1 VSESAQGRLGRRL
14 RRILLLLPYAIKHPG
29 LPVDEL
35 AAKFGIKR
43 KDLLDDLSLVF
54 LCGLPGYG
62 PGDLI
67 DASVEDNR
75 VYIRMADY
83 FSAPF
88 RLTPAEALSL
98 YAAGTALA
106 SLPGMEEADALR
118 RALAKVGRAL
128 GLSEGTGV
136 DVQLKGGTDTH
147 LEVLQTAV
155 RDSKRVR
162 LEYMSA
168 TRGELST
175 REVDPWGLVAAVGHW
190 YLVGFDHLT
199 DEERMF
205 RADRIKSVG
214 ILDDDADVPDDFDPA
229 RYSSAF
235 VGGPSDEAMTF
246 EISAAVAKWFGE
258 YYPVESTETLSD
270 GWTRVRIAAGSKRW
284 AALLLLRLGDDARN
298 GPDEVTE
305 VARETAR
312 RIAAKARG
320 KSAA

>member
-1 VSESAQGRLGRRL
+1 MNEGQGRLGRRL

-35 AAKFGIKR
+35 AVKFGIKR

-98 YAAGTALA
+98 YATGTALA

-118 RALAKVGRAL
+118 SALAKLGRAL
-128 GLSEGTGV
+128 GLGEGSTV
-136 DVQLKGGTDTH
+136 EVQLEGGTDTH
-147 LEVLQTAV
+147 LEVLQKAL
-155 RDSKRVR
+155 REERRIKI
-162 LEYMSA
+162 EYLSA
-168 TRGELST
+168 TRGELTT
-175 REVDPWGLVAAVGHW
+175 REVDPWGLVAAVGRW
-190 YLVGFDHLT
+190 YLVGLDHLSE
-199 DEERMF
+199 EERMF
-205 RADRIKSVG
+205 RADRIKSVDV
-214 ILDDDADVPDDFDPA
+214 LDQEAEVPADFDPR

-235 VGGPSDEAMTF
+235 VGTPSDESLTF
-246 EISAAVAKWFGE
+246 EISPAVAKWFGD
-258 YYPVESTETLSD
+258 YLPIESREDLRD
-270 GWTRVRIAAGSKRW
+270 GWSRVTIASGSDRW
-284 AALLLLRLGDDARN
+284 AALLLLRLGSDAR
-298 GPDEVTE
+298 GAPEGIAS
-305 VARETAR
+305 VARETAQAIR
-312 RIAAKARG
+312 DKTLA
-320 KSAA
+320 S

>member
-1 VSESAQGRLGRRL
+1 MSEAAQGRLGRRL

-29 LPVDEL
+29 LTVDEL

-67 DASVEDNR
+67 DASVEENR

-106 SLPGMEEADALR
+106 SLPGMEEAEALR
-118 RALAKVGRAL
+118 RALTKVGRAL
-128 GLSEGTGV
+128 GLTGGSGV
-136 DVQLKGGTDTH
+136 DVQLEGGTDTH
-147 LEVLQTAV
+147 LEAVQAAV

-162 LEYMSA
+162 LEYLSA

-175 REVDPWGLVAAVGHW
+175 RDVDPWGLVAAVGRW

-199 DEERMF
+199 NEERMF
-205 RADRIKSVG
+205 RADRIKNVALLEEASE
-214 ILDDDADVPDDFDPA
+214 VPDDFDPA
-229 RYSSAF
+229 RYASAF
-235 VGGPSDEAMTF
+235 VGGPSDESMSF
-246 EISAAVAKWFGE
+246 EISPSVARWFE
-258 YYPVESTETLSD
+258 DYYPVDSIERLDD
-270 GWTRVRIAAGSKRW
+270 GWSRVSIAAGSKRW
-284 AALLLLRLGDDARN
+284 AALLLLRLGEDARG
-298 GPDEVTE
+298 GPEEVTD

-312 RIAAKARG
+312 SIAEKAGG
-320 KSAA
+320 KRVA

>member
-1 VSESAQGRLGRRL
+1 
-14 RRILLLLPYAIKHPG
+14 
-29 LPVDEL
+29 VDEL

-98 YAAGTALA
+98 YATGTALA

-118 RALAKVGRAL
+118 SALGKLGRAL
-128 GLSEGTGV
+128 GLGEGSTV
-136 DVQLKGGTDTH
+136 EVQLEGGTDTH
-147 LEVLQTAV
+147 LEVLQKAL
-155 RDSKRVR
+155 REERRIKI
-162 LEYMSA
+162 EYLSA
-168 TRGELST
+168 TRGELTT
-175 REVDPWGLVAAVGHW
+175 REVDPWGLVAAVGRW
-190 YLVGFDHLT
+190 YLVGLDHLSE
-199 DEERMF
+199 EERMF
-205 RADRIKSVG
+205 RADRVKSVDV
-214 ILDDDADVPDDFDPA
+214 LDQEAEVPADFDPG

-235 VGGPSDEAMTF
+235 VGTPSDESLTF
-246 EISAAVAKWFGE
+246 EISPAVAKWFGD
-258 YYPVESTETLSD
+258 YLPIESREDLPD
-270 GWTRVRIAAGSKRW
+270 GWSRVTIASGSDRW
-284 AALLLLRLGDDARN
+284 AALLLLRLGSDAR
-298 GPDEVTE
+298 GAPEGIAS

-312 RIAAKARG
+312 AIREKALA
-320 KSAA
+320 S